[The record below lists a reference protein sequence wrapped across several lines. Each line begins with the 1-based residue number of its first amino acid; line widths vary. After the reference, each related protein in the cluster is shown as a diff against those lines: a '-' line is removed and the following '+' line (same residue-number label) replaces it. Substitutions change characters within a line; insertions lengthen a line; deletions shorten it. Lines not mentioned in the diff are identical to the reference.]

1 MFKQFQNIIFVRSK
15 LLKFAVTTITLFSL
29 AISHAWAAQV
39 PRIIIYKS
47 KHPLFMDKICMG
59 HVTAQ
64 NKGFP
69 TRVLNFA
76 ASDPAFCKDEL
87 KDFEQGMYLGLMDDI
102 NYNFSSLLKDGK
114 TIQESIKP
122 DQLTSRIL
130 SPVPTSQS
138 ELDNEQVYIIGVGL
152 NYLKHRNET
161 GDDDILDDDQLLLFP
176 KTVIPS
182 QPYGVIEK
190 GLQLDQEQAKDVI
203 LLDYEVELGF
213 VLLNDIDLN
222 ESMSKQNLYQ
232 QLAYFTSN
240 DLSDRKP
247 IILDIKSGYTQAKT
261 HPGYLPTGPWLIP
274 SRYMPNLFTIATDES
289 LKLNLNVDSDSNML
303 QRQKSNTDLMIYKPH
318 QVIDILSNKYQSGVR
333 LCMRDAHGIAR
344 FLYSEQG
351 IIPAGSLILTGTPGG
366 TAIKEPDLIDQVLLF
381 ITGGFTIQG
390 AKEKY
395 VRESEI
401 NSKDKG
407 YLQHNDIMY
416 TSISQLGTQRHII
429 QNSKQRDVYG
439 NVILKADCSY
449 PINKG
454 NTQ

>member
-1 MFKQFQNIIFVRSK
+1 MIRQVNKLEFPAIKLLIISTLSIIFWASSITPS
-15 LLKFAVTTITLFSL
+15 FAY
-29 AISHAWAAQV
+29 QV

-47 KHPLFMDKICMG
+47 KHPSFYNQVCMG
-59 HVTAQ
+59 HVKAE

-76 ASDPAFCKDEL
+76 AIDSAFCKKEL
-87 KDFEQGMYLGLMDDI
+87 SAFEHGIYLGLMDDI
-102 NYNFSSLLKDGK
+102 NYNFSSFIKDDK
-114 TIQESIKP
+114 TIQERIKP
-122 DQLTSRIL
+122 DQLASRVL
-130 SPVPTSQS
+130 PPVPISQS

-176 KTVIPS
+176 KTVVPS

-190 GLQLDQEQAKDVI
+190 GLQLDQQQAKDVI
-203 LLDYEVELGF
+203 LLDYEVELG
-213 VLLNDIDLN
+213 VVVLNDINLN
-222 ESMSKQNLYQ
+222 ESITLQTLYH

-261 HPGYLPTGPWLIP
+261 HPGYLPTGPWIIP
-274 SRYMPNLFTIATDES
+274 SRYMPNLFTVASNTP
-289 LKLNLNVDSDSNML
+289 LKLDLNVDSDAKMYH
-303 QRQKSNTDLMIYKPH
+303 RQKSNTDLMIYQPH
-318 QVIDILSNKYQSGVR
+318 QVIDILSQKYQSGHR

-344 FLYSEQG
+344 YLYSEKG

-366 TAIKEPDLIDQVLLF
+366 TAIKEPDFIDQFLLF
-381 ITGGFTIQG
+381 VTGGFTIQG

-407 YLQHNDIMY
+407 YLQHEDIMY
-416 TSISQLGTQRHII
+416 TSISQLGTQRHLI
-429 QNSKQRDVYG
+429 QNSQQREVYG

-454 NTQ
+454 NKQ